1 MMLPRI
7 RITRLSPTRTA
18 ARNVHTRS
26 SLPPFTRSS
35 LDAIKSVLVQPPPW
49 SPTKLPDH
57 TVGFSRG
64 KVATEAAV
72 LVPLLNVEG
81 KPHVLMEVRSST
93 LRTHAGE
100 VR

>member
-7 RITRLSPTRTA
+7 RIAPLNISRPA
-18 ARNVHTRS
+18 ARHVHTPP

-35 LDAIKSVLVQPPPW
+35 LDAIKSVLAQPPPW
-49 SPTKLPDH
+49 SPSNLPGH
-57 TVGFSRG
+57 TVGFARG

-72 LVPLLNVEG
+72 LIPLLNLDG
-81 KPHVLMEVRSST
+81 KPHVLMEVRSSS

-100 VR
+100 